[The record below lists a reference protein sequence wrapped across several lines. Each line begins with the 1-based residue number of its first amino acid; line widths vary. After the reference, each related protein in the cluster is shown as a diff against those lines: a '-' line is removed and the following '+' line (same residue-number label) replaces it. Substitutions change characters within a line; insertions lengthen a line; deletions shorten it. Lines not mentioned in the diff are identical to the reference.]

1 MGMQFIRELLGLS
14 GLGFPVN
21 NVQDEA
27 CPDFE
32 TLQIRTT
39 VWRSIPLAMISLY
52 MAARSL
58 IEMPLSRAT
67 SFFWGYMVHLTF

>member
-1 MGMQFIRELLGLS
+1 MGMQFIRDLLGLS

-39 VWRSIPLAMISLY
+39 VWRSIPLAMISLCPVLID
-52 MAARSL
+52 AVFWDGKGGLDVSQRS
-58 IEMPLSRAT
+58 
-67 SFFWGYMVHLTF
+67 